1 MNILLNTFLICALF
15 AASQSQNM
23 EDLPDTNVTSE
34 EKGQE
39 DLQGNR
45 WDRFGT

>member
-23 EDLPDTNVTSE
+23 EDLPDTIPECKSFTDPMIE
-34 EKGQE
+34 TFDG
-39 DLQGNR
+39 L
-45 WDRFGT
+45 